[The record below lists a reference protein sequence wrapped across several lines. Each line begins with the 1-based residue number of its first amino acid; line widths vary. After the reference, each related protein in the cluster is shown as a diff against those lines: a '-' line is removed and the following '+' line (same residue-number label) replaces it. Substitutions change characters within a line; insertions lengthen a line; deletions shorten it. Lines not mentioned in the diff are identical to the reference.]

1 MFKIKDETIHITR
14 GDSGTIELSIED
26 YIFKVGDIVEF
37 RVYNKKGLNQVPLI
51 NKKIEIDQEQEVVN
65 IELDSNDTKIG
76 ELANKETE
84 YWYEIELNNDKTVIG
99 YDENGAKLFI
109 LYPEGAD
116 IDEV

>member
-65 IELDSNDTKIG
+65 IELDSDDTKIG
-76 ELANKETE
+76 ELVNKETE

>member
-26 YIFKVGDIVEF
+26 YTFKVGDIVEF

-51 NKKIEIDQEQEVVN
+51 NKKIEINQEQEVVN
-65 IELDSNDTKIG
+65 IELDSDDTKIG
-76 ELANKETE
+76 ELVNKETE

-116 IDEV
+116 IDEG